1 MSKLRIVPSINIG
14 VVALNI
20 LEAGLTLSLMDK
32 LCFLSASFSLLV
44 SLAWL
49 MEDPSWGLN
58 TEDVYLAS

>member
-1 MSKLRIVPSINIG
+1 MSKLRIVPSINFG
-14 VVALNI
+14 EVASNR
-20 LEAGLTLSLMDK
+20 LEAGLLSLMDK
-32 LCFLSASFSLLV
+32 LCFLSASFSLLN